1 MAFGLKAKESKPEPT
16 AKMEL
21 VKVASLNTIDSNKE
35 FQRNVQLVQ
44 QQRALAAELLSKM
57 DTIQDEEEHN
67 KLQTEL
73 DALQQKL
80 NENNELMFKTYGF
93 SLNRNYVLTVEKS
106 HIHMWVTEE
115 ESQKISEANK
125 KAFKLLERVG
135 IDDQAN
141 KYPSELSGG
150 QQQRAA
156 ISRALALE
164 PKLMLFDEPT
174 SALDPE
180 MISEVLKVMR
190 DLADNGMSML
200 VVTHEM
206 GFARD
211 VADEVV
217 FMDEG
222 KIIERSSSKSFF
234 ENPRSERAKEFINKV
249 LLKI

>member
-1 MAFGLKAKESKPEPT
+1 MFTKYPSISLVVLIMSSMALGLNAQENKPEPT

-115 ESQKISEANK
+115 ESQKISAANK
-125 KAFKLLERVG
+125 KAK
-135 IDDQAN
+135 
-141 KYPSELSGG
+141 K
-150 QQQRAA
+150 
-156 ISRALALE
+156 
-164 PKLMLFDEPT
+164 
-174 SALDPE
+174 
-180 MISEVLKVMR
+180 
-190 DLADNGMSML
+190 
-200 VVTHEM
+200 
-206 GFARD
+206 
-211 VADEVV
+211 
-217 FMDEG
+217 
-222 KIIERSSSKSFF
+222 
-234 ENPRSERAKEFINKV
+234 
-249 LLKI
+249 

>member
-1 MAFGLKAKESKPEPT
+1 MALGLNAQEGKPEPT

-73 DALQQKL
+73 DVLQQKL

-115 ESQKISEANK
+115 ESQKISAANK
-125 KAFKLLERVG
+125 KAK
-135 IDDQAN
+135 
-141 KYPSELSGG
+141 K
-150 QQQRAA
+150 
-156 ISRALALE
+156 
-164 PKLMLFDEPT
+164 
-174 SALDPE
+174 
-180 MISEVLKVMR
+180 
-190 DLADNGMSML
+190 
-200 VVTHEM
+200 
-206 GFARD
+206 
-211 VADEVV
+211 
-217 FMDEG
+217 
-222 KIIERSSSKSFF
+222 
-234 ENPRSERAKEFINKV
+234 
-249 LLKI
+249 